1 MKQQKNN
8 ISMKNLIL
16 TLVLLISSF
25 GYSQLEDWDVYI
37 RNFCDTAVYPNVK
50 ISDLPY
56 ADSMRTSK
64 FYDVETYRELIFRYI
79 NEERRING
87 LPPLVKDEKLMSFAQ
102 KHSDWM
108 AKTKKY
114 QHSGENIKEVITH
127 SGGGG
132 GLVVPLRLSACSVV
146 RQWILSP
153 SHRKHLLNPDITKIG
168 VGVKAS
174 MTKDSV
180 ITNTYFTAVFKR

>member
-8 ISMKNLIL
+8 ISMKNLIII
-16 TLVLLISSF
+16 VSLLITSF

-37 RNFCDTAVYPNVK
+37 RNFCDTSVYPNVK

-132 GLVVPLRLSACSVV
+132 GLVSPLRLSACSVV
-146 RQWILSP
+146 RGWMLSP
-153 SHRKHLLNPDITKIG
+153 GHRKHLLNPDITKIG